1 MKTGAIFALER
12 TLFDNF
18 VADKMRKICS
28 SGGIKPQVQTAASD
42 IISPM
47 YSTILCV
54 TKLPLNPDP
63 YGACFRLCYVRK
75 NCLTGSRILNML
87 VGHILAAIYFDVGPL
102 NCSEITKSELD
113 VRHEMGQKMGN
124 KKFGL

>member
-1 MKTGAIFALER
+1 
-12 TLFDNF
+12 
-18 VADKMRKICS
+18 
-28 SGGIKPQVQTAASD
+28 
-42 IISPM
+42 
-47 YSTILCV
+47 
-54 TKLPLNPDP
+54 
-63 YGACFRLCYVRK
+63 
-75 NCLTGSRILNML
+75 ML